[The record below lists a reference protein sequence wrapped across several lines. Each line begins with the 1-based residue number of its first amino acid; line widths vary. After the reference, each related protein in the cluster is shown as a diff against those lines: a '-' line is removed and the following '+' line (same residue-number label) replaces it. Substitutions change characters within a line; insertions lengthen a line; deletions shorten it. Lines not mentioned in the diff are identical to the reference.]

1 MNINDH
7 FTSPFVSALSLSFKK
22 VFSDNGLLVAKVAA
36 IALAIFAAAAAI
48 YYVVK
53 RFIAIKEAPT
63 KNAGIQAPP
72 GFDNYGFSCWVGS
85 AMQVLLACKQFEEI
99 ARRPLEKINIQHYS
113 PELGYYEKKARL
125 DTDEEFQ
132 KRIDVQTALIEL
144 FQVRKIG
151 NPGQLKDALKN
162 LHLKMSGLNLNRLIS
177 PPGYAADPIEF
188 LGLLEATLQ
197 SHESIWQCNYPQWLF
212 SHECSVD
219 GIKDFR
225 FGIGSTPKIIIARGQ
240 LVQFN
245 VNQTHDLTTC
255 FENGG
260 IYRVVGIVKQPPG
273 HAIAYV
279 RQQDRWYCCDDRFD
293 ENVKEVKLDSIDL
306 NDIECV
312 VLELCE

>member
-1 MNINDH
+1 MNINNH
-7 FTSPFVSALSLSFKK
+7 LTSSLVSALSLGFKK
-22 VFSDNGLLVAKVAA
+22 VFSDNGLLMAKVAA
-36 IALAIFAAAAAI
+36 VALAIFAAAAAI

-53 RFIAIKEAPT
+53 RCIAIKEAPT

-72 GFDNYGFSCWVGS
+72 GFKSYGFSCWVGS

-99 ARRPLEKINIQHYS
+99 ARRPLKKINTRHYNFDLRFHEKI
-113 PELGYYEKKARL
+113 ARL

-132 KRIDVQTALIEL
+132 KRIDVQNALIAL
-144 FQVRKIG
+144 FEIRKRD
-151 NPGQLKDALKN
+151 NSGQLTDALRR
-162 LHLKMSGLNLNRLIS
+162 LHQKMSGLNLNRLM
-177 PPGYAADPIEF
+177 PAPQRAGDPAEF
-188 LGLLEATLQ
+188 FALLESTFE
-197 SHESIWQCNYPQWLF
+197 SYESIWQCNYPQWLF

-225 FGIGSTPKIIIARGQ
+225 YGIGSTPKIIIARGQ